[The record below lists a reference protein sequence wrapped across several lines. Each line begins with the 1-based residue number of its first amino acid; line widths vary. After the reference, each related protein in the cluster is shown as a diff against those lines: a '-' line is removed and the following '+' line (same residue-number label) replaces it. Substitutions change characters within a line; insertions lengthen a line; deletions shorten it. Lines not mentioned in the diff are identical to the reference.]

1 MNVEIYD
8 QYRNVLNEDG
18 TLLHNSESSSS
29 VQGTFST
36 AAEAVHKVTE
46 LYEQSKAL
54 GTHADRI
61 VDLSKGYAELLI
73 TFPDKRKLNRVIYTN
88 PPLTA

>member
-8 QYRNVLNEDG
+8 QYHNILNEDG
-18 TLLHNSESSSS
+18 TLLHKSESSSS
-29 VQGTFST
+29 VQGSYTS
-36 AAEAVHKVTE
+36 ASDAVIKVTE

-54 GTHADRI
+54 GTYTD
-61 VDLSKGYAELLI
+61 VSVNLSKGYAELII
-73 TFPDKRKLNRVIYTN
+73 TFPDKKELQRVIYTN